1 MEVPIVQL
9 IQGMLAPGLMISACG
24 LLLLGMN
31 NKYSLVVNRIRLLN
45 EEKRKIF
52 HLKKL
57 DEMEVSRL
65 SNIELQISHLI
76 ERISLV
82 RTTVF
87 SYSIAVAL
95 FIVSSVLIGITVN
108 KNTPTFDWLIVGFF
122 YAGMLAVFVGIILAA
137 IEVWKGYRI
146 VKIEISEVYKPLN
159 RYCYCTTSS
168 FTITWPPIPAFTRYS
183 PFCHPSTGNMM

>member
-1 MEVPIVQL
+1 MEIPIVQL

-52 HLKKL
+52 HQVKIEEI
-57 DEMEVSRL
+57 DRSRL

-76 ERISLV
+76 SRISLV
-82 RTTVF
+82 RNAVF
-87 SYSIAVAL
+87 GYSLAVAF
-95 FIVSSVLIGITVN
+95 FIVSSVLIGVTIN
-108 KNTPTFDWLIVGFF
+108 KNSPGFDWLIVAFF
-122 YAGMLAVFVGIILAA
+122 YAGMFAVFVGIVFAA

-146 VKIEISEVYKPLN
+146 VKIEISEVYKQ
-159 RYCYCTTSS
+159 
-168 FTITWPPIPAFTRYS
+168 ID
-183 PFCHPSTGNMM
+183 

>member
-52 HLKKL
+52 HMEKI
-57 DEMEVSRL
+57 DEIEVSRL

-95 FIVSSVLIGITVN
+95 FIVSSVLIGLTTTT
-108 KNTPTFDWLIVGFF
+108 NTPAFDWLIIAFF
-122 YAGMLAVFVGIILAA
+122 YAGMFAVFVGIILAA

-146 VKIEISEVYKPLN
+146 VKIEISEVYKPVN
-159 RYCYCTTSS
+159 
-168 FTITWPPIPAFTRYS
+168 
-183 PFCHPSTGNMM
+183 

>member
-1 MEVPIVQL
+1 MDSSIVML

-52 HLKKL
+52 HQELI
-57 DEMEVSRL
+57 DEIDSNRL

-82 RTTVF
+82 RNAVF
-87 SYSIAVAL
+87 SYSLAVAL
-95 FIVSSVLIGITVN
+95 FIVSSVLIGLTLS
-108 KNTPTFDWLIVGFF
+108 KNTPGFDWLIVAFF
-122 YAGMLAVFVGIILAA
+122 YAGMFAVFMGIVFAA

-146 VKIEISEVYKPLN
+146 VKIEISEINKPVD
-159 RYCYCTTSS
+159 
-168 FTITWPPIPAFTRYS
+168 
-183 PFCHPSTGNMM
+183 

>member
-1 MEVPIVQL
+1 MNTSIVQL

-52 HLKKL
+52 HQDKV
-57 DEMEVSRL
+57 DENDSSRL

-76 ERISLV
+76 GRISLV
-82 RTTVF
+82 RNAVF
-87 SYSIAVAL
+87 SYSLAVAL
-95 FIVSSVLIGITVN
+95 FIVSSVLIGITVK
-108 KNTPTFDWLIVGFF
+108 KNTPGFDWLIVAFF
-122 YAGMLAVFVGIILAA
+122 YAGMFAVFVGIIFAA

-146 VKIEISEVYKPLN
+146 VKIEISEVYKP
-159 RYCYCTTSS
+159 
-168 FTITWPPIPAFTRYS
+168 ID
-183 PFCHPSTGNMM
+183 

>member
-1 MEVPIVQL
+1 MLMNTSIVNL

-45 EEKRKIF
+45 EEKRKLF
-52 HLKKL
+52 HLDSV
-57 DEMEVSRL
+57 DENDSSRL

-82 RTTVF
+82 RNAVF

-95 FIVSSVLIGITVN
+95 FIVSSVLIGITIS
-108 KNTPTFDWLIVGFF
+108 KNTPAFDWLIVAFF
-122 YAGMLAVFVGIILAA
+122 FAGMLAVFVGIIFAA

-146 VKIEISEVYKPLN
+146 VKIEISEVYKPVE
-159 RYCYCTTSS
+159 
-168 FTITWPPIPAFTRYS
+168 
-183 PFCHPSTGNMM
+183 

>member
-1 MEVPIVQL
+1 MDTPIVHL

-24 LLLLGMN
+24 LLSLGMN

-52 HLKKL
+52 HMQKI
-57 DEMEVSRL
+57 DEIETSRL

-82 RTTVF
+82 RNAVF
-87 SYSIAVAL
+87 SYSMAVAL
-95 FIVSSVLIGITVN
+95 FIVSSVLIGVTIN
-108 KNTPTFDWLIVGFF
+108 KKTPGFDWLIIAFF
-122 YAGMLAVFVGIILAA
+122 YAGMLAVFVGIIFAA

-146 VKIEISEVYKPLN
+146 VKIEISEVYKP
-159 RYCYCTTSS
+159 
-168 FTITWPPIPAFTRYS
+168 IE
-183 PFCHPSTGNMM
+183 

>member
-1 MEVPIVQL
+1 MDTPIVHL

-52 HLKKL
+52 HMQKI
-57 DEMEVSRL
+57 DEIETSRL

-82 RTTVF
+82 RNAVF
-87 SYSIAVAL
+87 SYSMAVAL
-95 FIVSSVLIGITVN
+95 FIVSSVLIGVTIN
-108 KNTPTFDWLIVGFF
+108 KKTPGFGWLIIAFF
-122 YAGMLAVFVGIILAA
+122 YAGMLAVFVGIIFAA

-146 VKIEISEVYKPLN
+146 VKIEISEVYKP
-159 RYCYCTTSS
+159 
-168 FTITWPPIPAFTRYS
+168 IE
-183 PFCHPSTGNMM
+183 

>member
-1 MEVPIVQL
+1 METSIVQL

-52 HLKKL
+52 HQLNI
-57 DEMEVSRL
+57 DEIDSNRL

-76 ERISLV
+76 GRISLV
-82 RTTVF
+82 RNAVF
-87 SYSIAVAL
+87 SYSLAVAL
-95 FIVSSVLIGITVN
+95 FIVSSVLIGLTIK
-108 KNTPTFDWLIVGFF
+108 KNTPGFDWLIVAFF
-122 YAGMLAVFVGIILAA
+122 YAGMFAVFVGIVFAA

-146 VKIEISEVYKPLN
+146 VKIEISEVYKP
-159 RYCYCTTSS
+159 
-168 FTITWPPIPAFTRYS
+168 ID
-183 PFCHPSTGNMM
+183 

>member
-1 MEVPIVQL
+1 METSIVQL

-52 HLKKL
+52 HQLNI
-57 DEMEVSRL
+57 DEIDSNRL

-76 ERISLV
+76 GRISLV
-82 RTTVF
+82 RNAVF
-87 SYSIAVAL
+87 SYSLAVAL
-95 FIVSSVLIGITVN
+95 FIVSSVLIGVTIK
-108 KNTPTFDWLIVGFF
+108 KNTPGFDWLIVAFF
-122 YAGMLAVFVGIILAA
+122 YAGMFAVFVGIVFAA

-146 VKIEISEVYKPLN
+146 VKIEISEVYKP
-159 RYCYCTTSS
+159 
-168 FTITWPPIPAFTRYS
+168 
-183 PFCHPSTGNMM
+183 MD

>member
-1 MEVPIVQL
+1 MGLPIVQL

-52 HLKKL
+52 HLAGI
-57 DEMEVSRL
+57 DEMESSRL

-76 ERISLV
+76 GRISLV
-82 RTTVF
+82 RNAVF
-87 SYSIAVAL
+87 SYSLAVAL
-95 FIVSSVLIGITVN
+95 FIVSSVLIGITIN
-108 KNTPTFDWLIVGFF
+108 KKTTGFDWLIVAFF
-122 YAGMLAVFVGIILAA
+122 YAGMFAVFVGIIFAA

-146 VKIEISEVYKPLN
+146 VKIEISEVYKP
-159 RYCYCTTSS
+159 
-168 FTITWPPIPAFTRYS
+168 
-183 PFCHPSTGNMM
+183 ME

>member
-1 MEVPIVQL
+1 MDTPIVQL

-45 EEKRKIF
+45 EEKRKVF
-52 HLKKL
+52 HQEKI
-57 DEMEVSRL
+57 DDNDSNRL

-82 RTTVF
+82 RNAVF
-87 SYSIAVAL
+87 SYSLAVAL
-95 FIVSSVLIGITVN
+95 FIVSSVLIGLTINSRTN
-108 KNTPTFDWLIVGFF
+108 SFDWLIVAFF
-122 YAGMLAVFVGIILAA
+122 YAGMLAVFVGIVFAA

-146 VKIEISEVYKPLN
+146 VKIEISEVYKP
-159 RYCYCTTSS
+159 
-168 FTITWPPIPAFTRYS
+168 IK
-183 PFCHPSTGNMM
+183 

>member
-1 MEVPIVQL
+1 METPIVQL

-45 EEKRKIF
+45 EEKREVFHQNKI
-52 HLKKL
+52 
-57 DEMEVSRL
+57 DENDSNRL

-82 RTTVF
+82 RNAVF
-87 SYSIAVAL
+87 SYSLAVAL
-95 FIVSSVLIGITVN
+95 FIVSSVLIGLTIN
-108 KNTPTFDWLIVGFF
+108 MSTPGFDWLIVSFF
-122 YAGMLAVFVGIILAA
+122 YAGMLAVFVGVVFAA

-146 VKIEISEVYKPLN
+146 VKIEISEVYKPVE
-159 RYCYCTTSS
+159 
-168 FTITWPPIPAFTRYS
+168 
-183 PFCHPSTGNMM
+183 

>member
-1 MEVPIVQL
+1 METSIVQL

-52 HLKKL
+52 QQANI
-57 DEMEVSRL
+57 DDIDSNRL

-76 ERISLV
+76 GRISLV
-82 RTTVF
+82 RNAVF
-87 SYSIAVAL
+87 GYSLAVAL
-95 FIVSSVLIGITVN
+95 FIVSSVLIGVTIK
-108 KNTPTFDWLIVGFF
+108 KNTPGFDWLIVAFF
-122 YAGMLAVFVGIILAA
+122 YAGMFAVFVGIVFAA

-146 VKIEISEVYKPLN
+146 VKIEISEVYKP
-159 RYCYCTTSS
+159 
-168 FTITWPPIPAFTRYS
+168 
-183 PFCHPSTGNMM
+183 MD

>member
-1 MEVPIVQL
+1 MENHIIHL

-52 HLKKL
+52 HQERI
-57 DEMEVSRL
+57 DEIDSNRL

-76 ERISLV
+76 GRISLV
-82 RTTVF
+82 RNAVI
-87 SYSIAVAL
+87 SYSLAVAL
-95 FIVSSVLIGITVN
+95 FIVSSVLIGVTIS
-108 KNTPTFDWLIVGFF
+108 KQTPSFDWLIVAFF
-122 YAGMLAVFVGIILAA
+122 YAGMFAVFLGIIFAA

-146 VKIEISEVYKPLN
+146 VKIEISEIYKPVD
-159 RYCYCTTSS
+159 
-168 FTITWPPIPAFTRYS
+168 
-183 PFCHPSTGNMM
+183 

>member
-1 MEVPIVQL
+1 MDTPIVLL

-52 HLKKL
+52 HQKQIDEL
-57 DEMEVSRL
+57 DSNRL

-82 RTTVF
+82 RNAVF
-87 SYSIAVAL
+87 SYSLAVAL
-95 FIVSSVLIGITVN
+95 FIVSSVLIGITIGN
-108 KNTPTFDWLIVGFF
+108 KTPGFDWLIVSFF
-122 YAGMLAVFVGIILAA
+122 YAGMFAVFMGVVIAA

-146 VKIEISEVYKPLN
+146 VKIEISEIYKPVD
-159 RYCYCTTSS
+159 
-168 FTITWPPIPAFTRYS
+168 
-183 PFCHPSTGNMM
+183 

>member
-1 MEVPIVQL
+1 MDTPIVHL

-52 HLKKL
+52 HREAI
-57 DEMEVSRL
+57 DESESSRL

-82 RTTVF
+82 RNAVF
-87 SYSIAVAL
+87 SYSMAVAL
-95 FIVSSVLIGITVN
+95 FIVSSVLIGITINQKTV
-108 KNTPTFDWLIVGFF
+108 FDWLIVAFF
-122 YAGMLAVFVGIILAA
+122 YAGMFAVFVGIIFAA

-146 VKIEISEVYKPLN
+146 VKIEISEVYKPVE
-159 RYCYCTTSS
+159 
-168 FTITWPPIPAFTRYS
+168 
-183 PFCHPSTGNMM
+183 